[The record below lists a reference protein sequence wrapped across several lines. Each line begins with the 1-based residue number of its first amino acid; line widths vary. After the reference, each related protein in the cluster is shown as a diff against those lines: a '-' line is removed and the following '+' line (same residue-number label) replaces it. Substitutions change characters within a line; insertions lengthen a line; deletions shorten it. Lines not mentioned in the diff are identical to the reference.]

1 MQGIN
6 QYMCVRLSREA
17 HHLGRVFKRPD
28 GPEWHEFQID
38 LDAVLIGQFAHFRQ
52 SVRNES
58 QIGTV
63 SCNAQACR
71 AECSSGLEQGLVIL
85 RPSGP
90 GQRYQLDIKNRN
102 AGCCHALANLIAFMA
117 CPQRVFDASSLLHY
131 HGHGVRE
138 SDAQAVQW
146 FERAARQGLAEAQFH
161 LGNMYAY
168 GLADPGGDTD
178 PGRLAA
184 QWMFEAARQG
194 HADAQYSLG
203 IMFLTGKGVE
213 QRPDE
218 AQRWIAKAAAQ
229 GHADAASYLSGKA
242 R

>member
-1 MQGIN
+1 MSI
-6 QYMCVRLSREA
+6 RRFIAALTLA
-17 HHLGRVFKRPD
+17 TLLTP
-28 GPEWHEFQID
+28 
-38 LDAVLIGQFAHFRQ
+38 
-52 SVRNES
+52 
-58 QIGTV
+58 
-63 SCNAQACR
+63 
-71 AECSSGLEQGLVIL
+71 
-85 RPSGP
+85 
-90 GQRYQLDIKNRN
+90 
-102 AGCCHALANLIAFMA
+102 ALA
-117 CPQRVFDASSLLHY
+117 DALQDGVAALNRKDYPAALRLLEPLARSGNAVAQLRLGLLHY